1 MFQVDLVLDQTGV
14 HYSTPPENFEASV
27 INLFDR
33 GIVGTYNVPELY
45 KVK

>member
-1 MFQVDLVLDQTGV
+1 MFQIDLVLDQTGV
-14 HYSTPPENFEASV
+14 HYSTPLENFETSV
-27 INLFDR
+27 IMLFDK